1 MNSLSVDARIMRTAV
16 FLTNIPAPY
25 REPVHQLASERLAG
39 KYHVIYCAS
48 TESKRQWNFELG
60 QYKRTF
66 LNQKKLTINGNDYYL
81 PSKVNAHLRA
91 LNPGCI
97 IIAGFSAPMLQAAL
111 WGLANRVPVVG
122 FSDCNVN
129 SESRRPFYK
138 KAIRHLLVP
147 HFAANIGVGEGTK
160 ELFSSYGAKAPY
172 FFSYLCANNKLHASQ
187 QSDDREF
194 DLITC
199 GRICHEKEYPFLLSV
214 LAELAQRQPLRLLVV
229 GDGPY
234 RGEFLQGLKQI
245 PGLTFEFA
253 GFVEPNSLYKY
264 YPRAKLMLFPTQSD
278 TWGVVAN
285 EAMASSTPVIC
296 SPEAGVAGEL
306 VLHDSNG
313 LVLEKNLALWVESIV
328 ALLNDSSRWH
338 TLSAAAYKDVQKYSY
353 ENAAA
358 GIVACVEK
366 VGI

>member
-1 MNSLSVDARIMRTAV
+1 MRTAV

-39 KYHVIYCAS
+39 KYHVIYCAA
-48 TESKRQWNFELG
+48 TESKRQWAFGLG
-60 QYKRTF
+60 QYEKTF
-66 LNQKKLTINGNDYYL
+66 LNQKKLTFNGNDYYL
-81 PSKVNAHLRA
+81 PTKVTAHLRA

-97 IIAGFSAPMLQAAL
+97 IIAGFAAPMLQAAL
-111 WGLANRVPVVG
+111 WGFTNRVPVVG
-122 FSDCNVN
+122 FSDCNIS

-138 KAIRHLLVP
+138 KAIRNLLVP
-147 HFAANIGVGEGTK
+147 HFSANIGVGEGTK
-160 ELFSSYGAKAPY
+160 ALFSSYGAQAPY
-172 FFSYLCANNKLHASQ
+172 FYSYLCANNRLHATRLI
-187 QSDDREF
+187 DEREF
-194 DLITC
+194 DLMTC

-214 LAELAQRQPLRLLVV
+214 LAGLAQRQPLRLLVV

-234 RGEFLQGLKQI
+234 RAEFLQGLDQI
-245 PGLTFEFA
+245 PGLSYEYP
-253 GFVEPNSLYKY
+253 GFVAPDRLFQY
-264 YPRAKLMLFPTQSD
+264 YSRAKLMFFPTQSD

-285 EAMASSTPVIC
+285 EAMASATPVVC

-306 VLHDSNG
+306 VLHERNG
-313 LVLEKNLALWVESIV
+313 LVLGKHVTLWQESV
-328 ALLNDSSRWH
+328 TALLNDPARWQ
-338 TLSAAAYKDVQKYSY
+338 TFSAAAFKDVQKYSY